1 MRIETGIT
9 GFDNLIQ
16 GGLIKNR
23 VYLLSGPPGCGKTTF
38 CVQFLSTGGNNKERG
53 LYVSLSESVENIIT
67 DMSNYHFKVKGF
79 MNLGRIMFLDLG
91 PELEYGLYDSMHQS
105 IELYSEESITADPE
119 LSAPTPLI
127 IFEKIEQCV
136 KKNNIERLVIDS
148 LSAIRFSTENFAQTD
163 KEVNRFV
170 RNLKKLGCTTILISE
185 MTNPNSYT
193 PEQFAAHGV
202 IFLHHYLDENTK
214 LMSRAIQVVKMRGT
228 SHDSNMKKLSFTSD
242 GLNVEDIEII

>member
-67 DMSNYHFKVKGF
+67 DMSNYHFKVKGL

-91 PELEYGLYDSMHQS
+91 PELEYGLYDSM
-105 IELYSEESITADPE
+105 YKSITLDTKESGITDPE

-127 IFEKIEQCV
+127 IFEKIEQFV

-148 LSAIRFSTENFAQTD
+148 LSAIRFSTEQIAQMD

-193 PEQFAAHGV
+193 PEQFATHGV

-228 SHDSNMKKLSFTSD
+228 SHDSNMKKLFFTSD
-242 GLNVEDIEII
+242 GLNVEDIEIK

>member
-1 MRIETGIT
+1 MNTAMKEVDGVVHLAALWLLQCYEYPRAAFDVNIRGTYNVIEA
-9 GFDNLIQ
+9 
-16 GGLIKNR
+16 
-23 VYLLSGPPGCGKTTF
+23 
-38 CVQFLSTGGNNKERG
+38 CV
-53 LYVSLSESVENIIT
+53 
-67 DMSNYHFKVKGF
+67 
-79 MNLGRIMFLDLG
+79 
-91 PELEYGLYDSMHQS
+91 
-105 IELYSEESITADPE
+105 A
-119 LSAPTPLI
+119 
-127 IFEKIEQCV
+127 
-136 KKNNIERLVIDS
+136 NNIERLVIDS

-228 SHDSNMKKLSFTSD
+228 SHDSNMKKLFFTSD
-242 GLNVEDIEII
+242 GLNVEDI